1 MILNVKDAP
10 MISAITVA
18 TAAELT
24 ARVIQRTAGN
34 DIANSINGSQVTK
47 DRLVMLITNE
57 IVKNIKK
64 D

>member
-24 ARVIQRTAGN
+24 ARVIQRMAGN

-47 DRLVMLITNE
+47 DRLVMLTTNE